1 MYFGTCT
8 LVQIEKR
15 SADFNNRKNE
25 IAKKSEIKKFLS
37 EKIMKKTASLLVVLA
52 AFFTMSSAFS
62 AETPKFGADRH
73 VARGMACASCHG
85 PDGKS
90 PEYPDQE
97 TCLKCHQ
104 KDALVEKTKAIGPV
118 NPHKAPHNGECTLCH
133 LQHEAPV
140 NYCAECHPQFKFNPN

>member
-1 MYFGTCT
+1 MVHVPWYR
-8 LVQIEKR
+8 LKSEERPSIIEKTK
-15 SADFNNRKNE
+15 SQNIGNLKIPIGEDYEKNS
-25 IAKKSEIKKFLS
+25 ISTGCSCCPLHD
-37 EKIMKKTASLLVVLA
+37 VLDL
-52 AFFTMSSAFS
+52 S
-62 AETPKFGADRH
+62 AEAPKFGADRH
-73 VARGMACASCHG
+73 VAHGMACASCHG

-104 KDALVEKTKAIGPV
+104 KDALIEKTKAIGPV

>member
-1 MYFGTCT
+1 
-8 LVQIEKR
+8 
-15 SADFNNRKNE
+15 
-25 IAKKSEIKKFLS
+25 
-37 EKIMKKTASLLVVLA
+37 MKKTASLLVVLA
-52 AFFTMSSAFS
+52 ALFTMSSTFS
-62 AETPKFGADRH
+62 AEAPKFGDRH
-73 VARGMACASCHG
+73 VAHGMACASCHG

-104 KDALVEKTKAIGPV
+104 KDALIEKTKAIGPV

>member
-1 MYFGTCT
+1 
-8 LVQIEKR
+8 
-15 SADFNNRKNE
+15 
-25 IAKKSEIKKFLS
+25 
-37 EKIMKKTASLLVVLA
+37 MKKTASLLVVLA
-52 AFFTMSSAFS
+52 ALFTMSSTFS
-62 AETPKFGADRH
+62 AEAPKFGADRH
-73 VARGMACASCHG
+73 VAHGMACASCHG

-104 KDALVEKTKAIGPV
+104 KDALIEKTKAIGPV

-140 NYCAECHPQFKFNPN
+140 NYCAECHPQFSVQPNYGTYLFLLGL

>member
-1 MYFGTCT
+1 
-8 LVQIEKR
+8 
-15 SADFNNRKNE
+15 
-25 IAKKSEIKKFLS
+25 
-37 EKIMKKTASLLVVLA
+37 MKKTASLLVVLA
-52 AFFTMSSAFS
+52 ALFTMSSTFS
-62 AETPKFGADRH
+62 AEAPKFGADRH
-73 VARGMACASCHG
+73 VAHGMACASCHG

-104 KDALVEKTKAIGPV
+104 KDALIEKTKAIGPV

-140 NYCAECHPQFKFNPN
+140 NYCAECHPPFLLSQSVSKGREPKPPAQAPRASYFSMMDSCTP

>member
-1 MYFGTCT
+1 
-8 LVQIEKR
+8 
-15 SADFNNRKNE
+15 
-25 IAKKSEIKKFLS
+25 
-37 EKIMKKTASLLVVLA
+37 MKKTASLLVVLA
-52 AFFTMSSAFS
+52 AFFTMSS